1 MRSIGTFELHVEPEN
16 DTCPAKVS
24 VVLQGVRPD
33 ERGVIHLTPEC
44 MSLDV
49 LEGCINALQD
59 ELDLLRAKARQA
71 FMVTVGRA

>member
-1 MRSIGTFELHVEPEN
+1 MRSIRTIELHVEPET
-16 DTCPAKVS
+16 DTHPAKVS
-24 VVLQGVRPD
+24 VVLQGAQPD
-33 ERGVIHLTPEC
+33 ERGVIHVTPDC

-71 FMVTVGRA
+71 FIVKAGRA